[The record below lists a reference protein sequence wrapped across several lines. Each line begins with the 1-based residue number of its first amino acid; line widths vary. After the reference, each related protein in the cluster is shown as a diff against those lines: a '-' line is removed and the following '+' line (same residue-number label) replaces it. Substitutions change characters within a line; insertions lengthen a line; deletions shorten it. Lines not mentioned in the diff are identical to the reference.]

1 MLEQVRR
8 TIEEYHMAKG
18 GRLIVGLSGGADS
31 VCLLHVLRQLVPRYG
46 WDLQAVHIHH
56 GLPGRRSRPVTRLLP
71 WGLPNPLGC
80 LVRWFLLMWRQK
92 PESRAEAPKK
102 WAEFCGMNL
111 CEAGRRK
118 WADRRCSSCQRS
130 GGNFAH
136 ASLQRYGASWFN
148 RHGSCAREHHP
159 PTAFLQP

>member
-56 GLPGRRSRPVTRLLP
+56 GLRGEEADRDAAFAHGVCPIP
-71 WGLPNPLGC
+71 WGAL
-80 LVRWFLLMWRQK
+80 
-92 PESRAEAPKK
+92 
-102 WAEFCGMNL
+102 
-111 CEAGRRK
+111 
-118 WADRRCSSCQRS
+118 S
-130 GGNFAH
+130 GGF
-136 ASLQRYGASWFN
+136 F
-148 RHGSCAREHHP
+148 
-159 PTAFLQP
+159 

>member
-56 GLPGRRSRPVTRLLP
+56 GLRGEEADRDAAFAMGFAQS
-71 WGLPNPLGC
+71 LGVPC
-80 LVRWFLLMWRQK
+80 QVVSFDVA
-92 PESRAEAPKK
+92 AEARKQGRSTE
-102 WAEFCGMNL
+102 EFCGMKPL
-111 CEAGRRK
+111 RSWQEKMGRSPLLIMPTIRRK
-118 WADRRCSSCQRS
+118 LCSCV
-130 GGNFAH
+130 FAEV
-136 ASLQRYGASWFN
+136 RG
-148 RHGSCAREHHP
+148 
-159 PTAFLQP
+159 FLV

>member
-56 GLPGRRSRPVTRLLP
+56 GLRGEEADRDAAFAMGFAQS
-71 WGLPNPLGC
+71 LGVPC
-80 LVRWFLLMWRQK
+80 QVVSFDVA
-92 PESRAEAPKK
+92 AEARKQ
-102 WAEFCGMNL
+102 
-111 CEAGRRK
+111 GR
-118 WADRRCSSCQRS
+118 ST
-130 GGNFAH
+130 
-136 ASLQRYGASWFN
+136 
-148 RHGSCAREHHP
+148 E
-159 PTAFLQP
+159 